1 MISDKP
7 FRDIV
12 VDYRDTSDKFRVAA
26 LTFGV
31 VGVALLGAKVAAFG
45 WRKWSEKR
53 TRYVSSGCIQYIAA
67 YLHISELPFSPV
79 ICICLT
85 VSIQHA

>member
-12 VDYRDTSDKFRVAA
+12 VDYRETSDTFRLAA
-26 LTFGV
+26 LTFGA

-53 TRYVSSGCIQYIAA
+53 TRCASSACMCVAA
-67 YLHISELPFSPV
+67 
-79 ICICLT
+79 
-85 VSIQHA
+85 